1 MKYTLVV
8 DSVAAMPE
16 YIFETRP
23 IKVLPITVNINGKT
37 QPDRIDEKGLIEIYQ
52 GSQLSVKS
60 EITTAPPSPDQIRTF
75 ILNEVAPYSDY
86 AICQSLSRVA
96 SPVFDNFETVASQ
109 IAKEARDARNELGI
123 EHPFRMTFLNTCTT
137 LAGQGL
143 VALYGDMLLS
153 KGTEIQEYT
162 KAIQQF
168 TKVVRTYAIVR
179 DSFYSRKRAI
189 EKGVKTVWFAPALL
203 EKTVGLT
210 PIVEIYKDMTTPVVN
225 KLGFDKAFESILRYT
240 IDRIKEGLFIPI
252 VNISYA
258 GDLNDI
264 YAMPLMNELNDEAKK
279 NKVKLLFGVMGLGSS
294 TVYGPGGFSI
304 GIAPKNQKLK
314 PE

>member
-1 MKYTLVV
+1 
-8 DSVAAMPE
+8 
-16 YIFETRP
+16 
-23 IKVLPITVNINGKT
+23 
-37 QPDRIDEKGLIEIYQ
+37 
-52 GSQLSVKS
+52 
-60 EITTAPPSPDQIRTF
+60 
-75 ILNEVAPYSDY
+75 
-86 AICQSLSRVA
+86 
-96 SPVFDNFETVASQ
+96 
-109 IAKEARDARNELGI
+109 
-123 EHPFRMTFLNTCTT
+123 
-137 LAGQGL
+137 
-143 VALYGDMLLS
+143 
-153 KGTEIQEYT
+153 
-162 KAIQQF
+162 
-168 TKVVRTYAIVR
+168 
-179 DSFYSRKRAI
+179 
-189 EKGVKTVWFAPALL
+189 
-203 EKTVGLT
+203 
-210 PIVEIYKDMTTPVVN
+210 MTTPVVN